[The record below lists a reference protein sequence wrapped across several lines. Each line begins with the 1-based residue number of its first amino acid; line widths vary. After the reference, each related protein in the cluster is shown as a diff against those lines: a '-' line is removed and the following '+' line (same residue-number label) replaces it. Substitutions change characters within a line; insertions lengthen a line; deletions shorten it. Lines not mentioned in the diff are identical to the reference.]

1 MEKTISLALPLWQRI
16 EERGKDVSMVIQDDL
31 ERHYALLDM
40 TGEDMAGY
48 FFTDEAVLLCDVFRS
63 TRMDLGRL
71 KSWPALLAWDVED
84 VEKYEKLGSGSGVDV
99 DTLIDKLEKLT
110 PLRALWVWDRI
121 RLFWDMYEG
130 EKPRD
135 ETIGILFRTEG

>member
-16 EERGKDVSMVIQDDL
+16 EERGKDVSMVMQDAL

-63 TRMDLGRL
+63 TGMDLGRL

-121 RLFWDMYEG
+121 RLFWDMHYG